1 MTSTVDPIQV
11 ARDAGFD
18 IDLID
23 TNLALTPEE
32 RLRQHDEAVNV
43 MLALQEARRANDA
56 KLHPPA
62 GATR

>member
-1 MTSTVDPIQV
+1 MNSTVDPIQV

-32 RLRQHDEAVNV
+32 RLRHHDEAVNV

-56 KLHPPA
+56 KLHPA
-62 GATR
+62 ARATR